1 MGPIVRSFTPII
13 DYSLIKVNSSESLE
27 IVVENQSP
35 IPANVLFKKSENEKL
50 NFLNM
55 MTHEQASTMGE
66 NFDSGKIALIY
77 DQPFITKE
85 GNTVQFDQYTLQL
98 EPFQK
103 QTIEVQLRTKC
114 EEHVKEYFEI
124 MVEDG

>member
-1 MGPIVRSFTPII
+1 MAYFYIEIEDGAPVSFQVTSEFMGPIVRCFTPII

-55 MTHEQASTMGE
+55 MTHEQASTMGD
-66 NFDSGKIALIY
+66 NFDSG
-77 DQPFITKE
+77 Q
-85 GNTVQFDQYTLQL
+85 
-98 EPFQK
+98 
-103 QTIEVQLRTKC
+103 
-114 EEHVKEYFEI
+114 
-124 MVEDG
+124 